1 MLFPKLF
8 DIFPPS
14 TCKNSTCIQ
23 RFAGIFPADKPKYII
38 YTVAKQVHAAAK
50 YFSMPVTTAIEE
62 IASYAKLTENQE
74 NIIENKT
81 VTIDNYIS
89 KETEGSVALLNEAKL
104 KPIVIGK
111 GKYVIDQYPLK
122 GTNVLNGSKVFL
134 LTNNEERIMPS
145 IIGWSRSEVESLCTL
160 SKVTCQFDGSSV
172 EEGSDILSDTV
183 VSVLLE

>member
-1 MLFPKLF
+1 
-8 DIFPPS
+8 
-14 TCKNSTCIQ
+14 
-23 RFAGIFPADKPKYII
+23 
-38 YTVAKQVHAAAK
+38 
-50 YFSMPVTTAIEE
+50 
-62 IASYAKLTENQE
+62 
-74 NIIENKT
+74 
-81 VTIDNYIS
+81 
-89 KETEGSVALLNEAKL
+89 
-104 KPIVIGK
+104 VIGK

-160 SKVTCQFDGSSV
+160 SKVTCQFDGYGFVRESSV